1 MDEIANNSTRL
12 ESLMLADNEKM
23 IVNFRNP
30 QKLKN
35 LVKLKELD
43 ISNIG
48 LSDAKLLSLCKG
60 LSALESLT
68 IEGCQ
73 QLTIDGISEL
83 LVSRPIGLKRIQ
95 LHRTAV
101 ERDAFK
107 SLKQLEAAHPDVEL
121 VYHKDQVY

>member
-1 MDEIANNSTRL
+1 MDEIVNNSTRL
-12 ESLMLADNEKM
+12 ESLVLADNEKM
-23 IVNFRNP
+23 ILNFRNP

-43 ISNIG
+43 ISNVG

-68 IEGCQ
+68 IDRCQ
-73 QLTIDGISEL
+73 QLTIQGISEL
-83 LVSRPIGLKRIQ
+83 LLSRPTGLKRIQ
-95 LHRTAV
+95 LHQTAV
-101 ERDAFK
+101 ERDTSK
-107 SLKQLEAAHPDVEL
+107 SLKQLEMAYPGVEL